1 MTLIDRFLRYV
12 KVDTQSNQNSDSCP
26 STKKQFDLANILVK
40 ELQEMG
46 AQDISLDENCY
57 LMATIPSNTTK
68 ETPTIGFIA
77 HLDTSPDMSG
87 KEVNPQIVKNY
98 NGGDI
103 VLNKEN
109 KVILSPS
116 SFPELANYVGQDLI
130 TTDGTTLLGAD
141 DKAGV
146 AVIMELAK
154 FLTDNKSFEH
164 GEIKIAFTP
173 DEEIGRGADKFDVE
187 KFNAHFAYTVDGG
200 EIGEL
205 EYETFNAAGAK
216 IIISGRNVHPGY
228 AKDKMVNA
236 NIIAQELNALLPVN
250 QRPEFTTNYDGF
262 FHLIS
267 VVSTVE
273 KAVVEYI
280 IRDHSTAKFQN
291 KIEVM
296 KLAVEFINNRYGK
309 DCAKLEIIEQ
319 YKNMGEIISENMHI
333 VDLAEKAMLKADVKP
348 LIVPI
353 RGGTDGARLSFMGL
367 PTPNIFTG
375 AHNFHGR
382 FEFLPIGSIEKSFET
397 VKNIVQ
403 LSLTDN

>member
-12 KVDTQSNQNSDSCP
+12 KIDTQSNQNSDSCP
-26 STKKQFDLANILVK
+26 STKKQFDLANILVN
-40 ELQEMG
+40 ELKEMG
-46 AQDISLDENCY
+46 AKDISLDENCY

-68 ETPTIGFIA
+68 KTPTIGFIA

-87 KEVNPQIVKNY
+87 KGVNPQIVKNY

-103 VLNKEN
+103 VLNEEN

-154 FLTDNKSFEH
+154 FLMDNPSFEH
-164 GEIKIAFTP
+164 GDIKIAFTP

-187 KFNAHFAYTVDGG
+187 KFNTHFAYTVDGG

-280 IRDHSTAKFQN
+280 IRDHSTTKFQN

-296 KLAVEFINNRYGK
+296 KSAVDFINNRYGNN
-309 DCAKLEIIEQ
+309 CAKLEIIEQ
-319 YKNMGEIISENMHI
+319 YRNMGEIISENMHI
-333 VDLAEKAMLKADVKP
+333 VDLAEKAMLKANIKP
-348 LIVPI
+348 LIIPI

-382 FEFLPIGSIEKSFET
+382 FEFLPIPSIEKSFET

>member
-1 MTLIDRFLRYV
+1 MTLIDRFLKYV
-12 KVDTQSNQNSDSCP
+12 KIDTQSNQNSDSCP
-26 STKKQFDLANILVK
+26 STKKQFDLANILVN
-40 ELQEMG
+40 ELKEMG
-46 AQDISLDENCY
+46 AKDISLDENCY

-68 ETPTIGFIA
+68 KTPTIGFIA

-87 KEVNPQIVKNY
+87 KGVNPQIVKNY

-103 VLNKEN
+103 VLNEEN

-154 FLTDNKSFEH
+154 FLMDNPSFEH
-164 GEIKIAFTP
+164 GDIKIAFTP

-187 KFNAHFAYTVDGG
+187 KFNTHFAYTVDGG

-262 FHLIS
+262 FHLIR

-280 IRDHSTAKFQN
+280 IRDHSTTKFQN

-296 KLAVEFINNRYGK
+296 KSAVDFINNRYGNN
-309 DCAKLEIIEQ
+309 CAKLEIIEQ
-319 YKNMGEIISENMHI
+319 YRNMGEIISENMHI
-333 VDLAEKAMLKADVKP
+333 VDLAEKAMLKANIKP
-348 LIVPI
+348 LIIPI

-382 FEFLPIGSIEKSFET
+382 FEFLPIPSIEKSFET

>member
-12 KVDTQSNQNSDSCP
+12 KIDTQSNQNSDSCP
-26 STKKQFDLANILVK
+26 STKKQFDLANILVN
-40 ELQEMG
+40 ELKEMG

-68 ETPTIGFIA
+68 KTPTIGFIA

-87 KEVNPQIVKNY
+87 KGVNPQIVKNY

-103 VLNKEN
+103 VLNEEN

-154 FLTDNKSFEH
+154 FLMDNPSFEH
-164 GEIKIAFTP
+164 GDIKIAFTP

-187 KFNAHFAYTVDGG
+187 KFNTHFAYTVDGG

-280 IRDHSTAKFQN
+280 IRDHSTTKFQN

-296 KLAVEFINNRYGK
+296 KSAVDFINNRYGNN
-309 DCAKLEIIEQ
+309 CAKLEIIEQ
-319 YKNMGEIISENMHI
+319 YRNMGEIISENMHI
-333 VDLAEKAMLKADVKP
+333 VDLAEKAMLKANIKP
-348 LIVPI
+348 LIIPI

-382 FEFLPIGSIEKSFET
+382 FEFLPIPSIEKSFET